1 MKTIGRLFYEYS
13 KTSPRTASLHLAL
26 KMLGFDANS
35 QKETTADE
43 EVWRTSEEGR
53 HFKLETTTGEIKA
66 GFGGKFNGEKLGSV
80 FKNSAAGRKQAAA
93 APKTVETPKA
103 PALTESQKANVES
116 LRQKVQG
123 FGDTGVGRAFGR
135 HNEDLQKAKKFLK
148 EYETFPETKKQEY
161 AGVRKSYLDSM
172 AETQA
177 KMEACREE
185 LKKRGLWDEE
195 HQDAKP
201 FPTNTPQ
208 QDKALRKIEKRI
220 ANLKNEQSFI
230 VGPDGEIRAQAKGDK
245 HSVGMT
251 VGTNREH
258 LPGAISLH
266 NHPAGG
272 TFSYDD
278 LDDFGYG
285 ATEIRV
291 STPEG
296 TYTLRN
302 QRYGRG
308 EVNGGWLGMRDAL
321 EKAVPAEVSVLDL
334 MKQAD
339 ANLKGN
345 ETRRKLEEIAQTWV
359 KMKDAGASNEILQAY
374 FDKSGY
380 DELSKKAAQER
391 KDEIR
396 RLETEPFHEFYK
408 QHAAEYGFEYTFTPE
423 NSKGKKETQAEQPK
437 LESETES
444 QNESAGTESASASET
459 AVTAPSYRETPTMKA
474 YDELMP
480 IYKESYDNYIDE
492 VKRGYSSTSPEQA
505 AAIDTYSKR
514 TPEYERILKDA
525 LDKHDF
531 SARTKSNAI
540 LGILQDGRMKSQIE
554 TGESNG
560 HKDIQ
565 MRKSLAVDLFN
576 GGDALEIGDDQYELY
591 GFLDHAE
598 RAKMYGD
605 CRIVFKKDNVKTRT
619 TFTVGDSLQQKQL
632 GNSQVPTLVTDPK
645 IYSLG
650 MNPFSGA
657 SLPKEVLER
666 TERTFSEIAQSGKT
680 ATDYVELQFH
690 GGIQTSDI
698 EYLEIPKNSQDR
710 AQIESLAKQRGV
722 EIRWKD

>member
-1 MKTIGRLFYEYS
+1 MLIKRGVAGQDELYADDGQFIGVIPDGYKPS
-13 KTSPRTASLHLAL
+13 KEHFV
-26 KMLGFDANS
+26 KD
-35 QKETTADE
+35 DD
-43 EVWRTSEEGR
+43 VWRTSEEGK
-53 HFKLETTTGEIKA
+53 HFKFDNATGEIKA

-135 HNEDLQKAKKFLK
+135 HNEDLQKAQKFLK

-321 EKAVPAEVSVLDL
+321 EKAVPAEVSALDL
-334 MKQAD
+334 MKKAD

-374 FDKSGY
+374 FDESGY

-408 QHAAEYGFEYTFTPE
+408 QHAAEYGFEYIFEPTGSAKE
-423 NSKGKKETQAEQPK
+423 SSAEKGKLKETGTTYNSEAKEASGSHKSDAEIRAYLSGPFKVNQKDLNKHIQGTPQFKAENDRRKNLGKPPQSFVKAERIAAVQAEITEALK
-437 LESETES
+437 SGNFRLKEKGDGGEKRVFVSIATSGGVAYNSE
-444 QNESAGTESASASET
+444 
-459 AVTAPSYRETPTMKA
+459 
-474 YDELMP
+474 
-480 IYKESYDNYIDE
+480 
-492 VKRGYSSTSPEQA
+492 
-505 AAIDTYSKR
+505 
-514 TPEYERILKDA
+514 
-525 LDKHDF
+525 
-531 SARTKSNAI
+531 
-540 LGILQDGRMKSQIE
+540 
-554 TGESNG
+554 
-560 HKDIQ
+560 
-565 MRKSLAVDLFN
+565 
-576 GGDALEIGDDQYELY
+576 
-591 GFLDHAE
+591 
-598 RAKMYGD
+598 
-605 CRIVFKKDNVKTRT
+605 
-619 TFTVGDSLQQKQL
+619 
-632 GNSQVPTLVTDPK
+632 
-645 IYSLG
+645 
-650 MNPFSGA
+650 
-657 SLPKEVLER
+657 
-666 TERTFSEIAQSGKT
+666 
-680 ATDYVELQFH
+680 
-690 GGIQTSDI
+690 
-698 EYLEIPKNSQDR
+698 
-710 AQIESLAKQRGV
+710 GV
-722 EIRWKD
+722 ESPSNLYCVPVSVKKGIHFYAVPEEEN